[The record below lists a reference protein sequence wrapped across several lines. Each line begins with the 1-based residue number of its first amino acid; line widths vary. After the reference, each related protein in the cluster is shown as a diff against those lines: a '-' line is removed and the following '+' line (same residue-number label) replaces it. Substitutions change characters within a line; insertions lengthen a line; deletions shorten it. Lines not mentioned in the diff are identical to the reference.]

1 MRYGQG
7 KRYDVWEISLM
18 KNSIQV
24 EKESDQPLIALRMLT
39 VSLKSGKYNL
49 RARSL
54 DSMARAHF
62 G

>member
-1 MRYGQG
+1 MRSGQG

-18 KNSIQV
+18 KNSIRV
-24 EKESDQPLIALRMLT
+24 ETESDQPLIALLMLT
-39 VSLKSGKYNL
+39 VYLKSGKYNL

-54 DSMARAHF
+54 DSIARAHF

>member
-1 MRYGQG
+1 
-7 KRYDVWEISLM
+7 M
-18 KNSIQV
+18 KNSIRV
-24 EKESDQPLIALRMLT
+24 EKESDQPLTALLMLT
-39 VSLKSGKYNL
+39 VSLKSDKYNL